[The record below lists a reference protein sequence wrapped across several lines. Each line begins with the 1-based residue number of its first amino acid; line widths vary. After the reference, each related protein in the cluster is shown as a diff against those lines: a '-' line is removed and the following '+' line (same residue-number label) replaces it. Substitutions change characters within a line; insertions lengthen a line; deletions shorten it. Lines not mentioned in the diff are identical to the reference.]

1 MATSKEI
8 LQAYLNDTTIPV
20 EKRSGVRTMI
30 TGGQESPD
38 VLAERI
44 SIKYG
49 NKYGSYQNPTVTA
62 LKGAAQGIKQ
72 AVVTK
77 AADTVRGMAENNRKK
92 EAFKQEV
99 QKAFDAYN
107 PNAIVKN
114 TINAAGESAARA
126 VGGVGN
132 QLQGLNPFS
141 GETFEQRNERLR
153 SGLGDV
159 VGGTLGVVG
168 SPITGGVQ
176 TIQNLADTGDQGS
189 QALMPVVEGVS
200 KVASLPRD
208 LAGEG
213 YKQWARTVNPNL
225 TEEELDKNA
234 EDVKMAMDIV
244 LTMQGMK
251 GAKAKVKPV
260 ETTISKVDDVAPV
273 VNQIDNV
280 APPGVT
286 PGQVVSKVDDVTPKP
301 VEVGR
306 VTDEVL
312 NNLSKDRTLTP
323 FQKKALRSGFD
334 EGTVNFLNNLDDEGR
349 ALFTEYTK
357 VGINKLDDVTAPSVW
372 KHASDEFNNF
382 FKTAKA
388 KQKEIGKLHGEAKE
402 ALKDVKVTAQE
413 AIPVRD
419 AIIREAEKLNIKVD
433 WAKKKV
439 ETANSDLG
447 KNLKIERMLKD
458 LLTKTQKAGTKAR
471 DLESITSQI
480 DNMSGVLKMSGV
492 KEGILGNMLTGVKS
506 AVNEVVATKSSD
518 FAKLNREYAIMAEN
532 MKNINAAK
540 AKIDVAG
547 KPVYRTTNLLKKGL
561 GDDPA
566 KFDVAVQAMENIS
579 KEFGIPAVKDLRKKA
594 YIANM
599 AERVTKTG
607 APRAMQGTIEAAGAA
622 LAPGIIKQ
630 VVQTGKD
637 IQNYLKPIEQIRVK
651 SFELL
656 DMLNEVKPKN
666 GVYTLPKAT
675 FTALKNF
682 MKETTKL
689 SGKGISA
696 SAKTLIDPKFYGITP
711 EATQP
716 DRNK

>member
-77 AADTVRGMAENNRKK
+77 AADTVRGMAENNRKE
-92 EAFKQEV
+92 EAFKQEAQRVLEANAPGAFQRNVTNAVTSGAV
-99 QKAFDAYN
+99 Q
-107 PNAIVKN
+107 
-114 TINAAGESAARA
+114 A

-141 GETFEQRNERLR
+141 GETFEQRNERLKG
-153 SGLGDV
+153 GLKDV

-168 SPITGGVQ
+168 APITGGVK
-176 TIQNLADTGDQGS
+176 TIQDRAEVGDQS
-189 QALMPVVEGVS
+189 AQALMPAVEGVG
-200 KVASLPRD
+200 KIASIPRD
-208 LAGEG
+208 LAGQT
-213 YKQWARTVNPNL
+213 YRTLAKAANPNL
-225 TEEELDKNA
+225 SEAELAEA
-234 EDVKMAMDIV
+234 EDDIKMAMDIA

-260 ETTISKVDDVAPV
+260 ETTISKVDDVSPV

-312 NNLSKDRTLTP
+312 NSLSKDRTLTP

-388 KQKEIGKLHGEAKE
+388 KQKEIGKLHAEAKE

-419 AIIREAEKLNIKVD
+419 ALIREAEKLNIKVD
-433 WAKKKV
+433 WAKKKI

-447 KNLKIERMLKD
+447 KNLKIERMLKN
-458 LLTKTQKAGTKAR
+458 LLAKTQKAGTKAR

-480 DNMSGVLKMSGV
+480 DNMSGILKMSGV

-506 AVNEVVATKSSD
+506 AVNDVVATKSPE
-518 FAKLNREYAIMAEN
+518 FAKLNREYAILAEN

-696 SAKTLIDPKFYGITP
+696 SAKTLIDPKFYGVTP